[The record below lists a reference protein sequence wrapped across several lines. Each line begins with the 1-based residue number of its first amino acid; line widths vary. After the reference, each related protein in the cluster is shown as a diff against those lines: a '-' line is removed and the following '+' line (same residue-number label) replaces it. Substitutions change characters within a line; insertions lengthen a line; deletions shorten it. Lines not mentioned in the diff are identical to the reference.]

1 MTGTARP
8 SSNQSGY
15 PNVPT
20 VALQGPATA
29 AVVARVCAF
38 GTRGTAAW
46 REFEIERTALDE
58 VPEPPRGLGP
68 ELAVGL
74 ARNSTGLGRIEAY

>member
-1 MTGTARP
+1 
-8 SSNQSGY
+8 
-15 PNVPT
+15 
-20 VALQGPATA
+20 
-29 AVVARVCAF
+29 VCAF

>member
-1 MTGTARP
+1 MHECVP
-8 SSNQSGY
+8 S
-15 PNVPT
+15 VP
-20 VALQGPATA
+20 A
-29 AVVARVCAF
+29 AQQH
-38 GTRGTAAW
+38 G
-46 REFEIERTALDE
+46 EFEIERTALDE